1 MVPSLIMR
9 LINRYTMRMEEFNGS
24 PPPYDILSHTWGDEE
39 VSFAQ
44 YSKPE
49 SRRLAG
55 FKKIWKSCSLAKCQ
69 YVWVD
74 TCCID
79 KSSSAELSEAIN
91 SMYKWYQN
99 SNICLVYLSD
109 MIQGE
114 RFDQN
119 LENLRRCKWFRRGW
133 TLQELLAPKTIYFH
147 DRDWIY
153 IGSRT
158 NMSGILSK
166 ITGINE
172 TSLWNPRG
180 ASIAQKMSWAANRQT
195 TRTEDTAYCLLGLF
209 DVNMP
214 LLYGEGDKAFKRLQ
228 LEILQSSSDESIF
241 AWTDERYW
249 TSGLLADSPDAFA
262 SSGDIISLGSFLRRP
277 YTMTNQ
283 GLHIQLRCTQ
293 VCENEGGRFAT
304 PLCCLRS
311 TQDPTYVTLHMTSVL
326 FRNEDAEHN
335 RRATRTSPFELGG
348 IDNFED
354 LPKYQSFYIDDV
366 RHPKLLPHRNYPII
380 WKTGGEM
387 GDRALNL
394 RLIGGIHARDIRPF
408 TWNDQNGD
416 HGSFFITDRRKP
428 IEHNLDD
435 SSDWPH
441 WVIHVHWFARDGA
454 PESLDFNFRHLDE
467 SGMNNEDWT
476 EHVLDHIPGPI
487 QLPAGQMLAT
497 WFRGDDLLFIALRK
511 NAQKADSVIIDLEVE
526 NFESCDIALR
536 HLSEADPVR
545 ICKDY
550 PYLQMED
557 DVQEDVPIATTES
570 VYSSLYNTFAWAT

>member
-1 MVPSLIMR
+1 MR
-9 LINRYTMRMEEFNGS
+9 LINKLTMQMEEFNGS

-39 VSFAQ
+39 VSLAQ
-44 YSKPE
+44 YFKSE
-49 SRRLAG
+49 SHHLAG
-55 FKKIWKSCSLAKCQ
+55 FQKIRNSCSLAWCQ

-99 SNICLVYLSD
+99 SNACLVYLSD
-109 MIQGE
+109 IYQEE
-114 RFDQN
+114 RFEQN
-119 LENLRRCKWFRRGW
+119 IENLKRCRWFRRGW

-147 DRDWIY
+147 DRDWVY
-153 IGSRT
+153 IGSRLD
-158 NMSGILSK
+158 MSGILSK
-166 ITGINE
+166 ITGIDE

-195 TRTEDTAYCLLGLF
+195 TRIEDKAYCLLGLF

-249 TSGLLADSPDAFA
+249 TSGLLADSPDAYA
-262 SSGDIISLGSFLRRP
+262 RSGDIISLGSFLRRP
-277 YTMTNQ
+277 YNMTNQ

-293 VCENEGGRFAT
+293 ACKEASGRFET
-304 PLCCLRS
+304 PLCCYRS
-311 TQDPTYVTLHMTSVL
+311 SQHSAYVTLHMTSV
-326 FRNEDAEHN
+326 FIGEEDVEHN
-335 RRATRTSPFELGG
+335 RRAMRTGPFELGG
-348 IDNFED
+348 IDNLED
-354 LPKYQSFYIDDV
+354 LPEAQSFYIDDI
-366 RHPKLLPHRNYPII
+366 RRPTLLPHRQYPIT
-380 WKTGGEM
+380 WKTEGEV
-387 GDRALNL
+387 GCRALSL
-394 RLIGGIHARDIRPF
+394 RLIGGLHARDIRPF
-408 TWNDQNGD
+408 TWKDENGD

-428 IEHNLDD
+428 IEHNLDN

-441 WVIHVHWFARDGA
+441 WVIYVHWSAWDGV
-454 PESLDFNFRHLDE
+454 PDSLEFNFRHLDE

-476 EHVLDHIPGPI
+476 EHVLDRISGSL
-487 QLPAGQMLAT
+487 QLPVGQTLAT
-497 WFRGDDLLFIALRK
+497 WFRGDDLLFVALRR
-511 NAQKADSVIIDLEVE
+511 NPQRADSMFIDLEVE
-526 NFESCDIALR
+526 SLESCDIALR

-550 PYLQMED
+550 PDLQLED
-557 DVQEDVPIATTES
+557 KVPENVPLPTTGFVYATIHDT
-570 VYSSLYNTFAWAT
+570 TAWAT